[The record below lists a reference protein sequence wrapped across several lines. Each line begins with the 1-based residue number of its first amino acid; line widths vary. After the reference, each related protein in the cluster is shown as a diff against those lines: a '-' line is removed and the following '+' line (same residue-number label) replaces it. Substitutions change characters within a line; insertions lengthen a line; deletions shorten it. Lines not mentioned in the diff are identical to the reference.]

1 MLYIPG
7 KALHQ
12 VRNLGNTVSPPLER
26 GPCDAWRS
34 TSQFTTSMFPR
45 LALPREFWVLSAS
58 LFCAFGQVSLAANIV
73 GRGNL
78 KTFLAEVGWGTADQ
92 HPEEYAELHRTIY
105 APQDGMPFDT
115 SVDSDLGDMEWKT
128 FKGQHKWFDA
138 AAAAGP
144 LWSGALDFKNDQGFL
159 DNYGDGEDGDD
170 DDSDNGNGHEQE
182 EYRDT
187 TEETNRFGR
196 HLYEVGED
204 VWVSDGE
211 KWVEAVIVELG
222 DQPTVR
228 LVESGEIVVVE
239 SWDWIDPVVEV
250 GTLK

>member
-1 MLYIPG
+1 
-7 KALHQ
+7 
-12 VRNLGNTVSPPLER
+12 
-26 GPCDAWRS
+26 
-34 TSQFTTSMFPR
+34 MFPR